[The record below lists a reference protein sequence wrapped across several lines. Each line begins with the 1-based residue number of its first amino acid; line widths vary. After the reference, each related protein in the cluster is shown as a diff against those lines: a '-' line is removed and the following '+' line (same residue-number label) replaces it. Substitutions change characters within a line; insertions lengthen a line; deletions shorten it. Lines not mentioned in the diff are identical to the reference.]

1 MARVLF
7 FLAMLFAA
15 ASAFVAPVNHGA
27 MSTFA
32 PRTEAPKMM
41 FGESADMALT
51 EVSNFASSTM
61 IATSSSDF
69 GGALFPVFG
78 VAGLCALILYLAPP
92 LKDD

>member
-7 FLAMLFAA
+7 VLAMLIAA
-15 ASAFVAPVNHGA
+15 ASAFVAPVNHV
-27 MSTFA
+27 STMA
-32 PRTEAPKMM
+32 SQTEAPKMM

-51 EVSNFASSTM
+51 EVSNFASSTL